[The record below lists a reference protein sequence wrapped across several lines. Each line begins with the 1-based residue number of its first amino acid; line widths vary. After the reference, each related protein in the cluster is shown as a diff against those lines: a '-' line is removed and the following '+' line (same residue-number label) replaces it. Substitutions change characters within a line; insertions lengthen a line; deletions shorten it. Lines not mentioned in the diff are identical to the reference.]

1 MEGLWMDV
9 QPACQLTPLLS
20 VTCSIQKNINIL
32 PVNIYYFYWIITTIN
47 ICAQTIV
54 LLRPRVGDGPA
65 GDAGIVVAGDV
76 VEGPEVG
83 SADGVVFQHL
93 SVVKIT
99 IIRDIRIAECKAE
112 RIIVGT
118 LQDSAS

>member
-1 MEGLWMDV
+1 M
-9 QPACQLTPLLS
+9 
-20 VTCSIQKNINIL
+20 
-32 PVNIYYFYWIITTIN
+32 
-47 ICAQTIV
+47 
-54 LLRPRVGDGPA
+54 A
-65 GDAGIVVAGDV
+65 GAV
-76 VEGPEVG
+76 VEGPEVR
-83 SADGVVFQHL
+83 SADGVVFQLL